1 MQRLLRLANPHKRTD
16 WLKRQIFGLMREVHF
31 GEAEELNLRRAS
43 RKVLVGGQCEKS
55 QTSPCSTWRGGGL
68 HNSLAI
74 PEITGQL
81 MTLAVVRKE
90 QEHAN

>member
-1 MQRLLRLANPHKRTD
+1 
-16 WLKRQIFGLMREVHF
+16 MRDVLF
-31 GEAEELNLRRAS
+31 GEVKDLNLRRAY
-43 RKVLVGGQCEKS
+43 RKVLVGGQTEKAQS
-55 QTSPCSTWRGGGL
+55 SPCSSGEMRGL
-68 HNSLAI
+68 QSSLAS